1 MEKIT
6 AASLRKKAN
15 EVLSF
20 EKRLQK
26 VLFELEDLSLLGKYE
41 TTKYPHVIDED
52 VKKELQ
58 NRGFEITK
66 RERRYNLYGALEK
79 VIDITWK

>member
-26 VLFELEDLSLLGKYE
+26 VLFELEDLSLLGRYE
-41 TTKYPHVIDED
+41 ITKYADVIGED

-58 NRGFEITK
+58 NRGFEITA
-66 RERRYNLYGALEK
+66 RERKGLYEALEK